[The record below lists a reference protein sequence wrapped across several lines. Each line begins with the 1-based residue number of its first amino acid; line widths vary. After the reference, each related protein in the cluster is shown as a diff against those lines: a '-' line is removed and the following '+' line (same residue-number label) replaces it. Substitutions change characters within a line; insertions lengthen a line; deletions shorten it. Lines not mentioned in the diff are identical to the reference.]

1 MMYWMPAPAKA
12 PVMETR
18 RPRFSVAK
26 ATRAGGK
33 MATVGNKSLLTP
45 AGRPAIRS
53 EASLVMVSI
62 LFLRVIAMI
71 GKLVDRV
78 NTGKRARK

>member
-1 MMYWMPAPAKA
+1 MPAPAKA

-18 RPRFSVAK
+18 TPRFSVAK

-33 MATVGNKSLLTP
+33 IATVGNKSLLTP
-45 AGRPAIRS
+45 EGRPAIRS
-53 EASLVMVSI
+53 EASLRMASI

-71 GKLVDRV
+71 GKLVLRV
-78 NTGKRARK
+78 KTGKRARNT

>member
-12 PVMETR
+12 PVIETR
-18 RPRFSVAK
+18 TPRFSVAK

-33 MATVGNKSLLTP
+33 MATVGNKSLLMP
-45 AGRPAIRS
+45 GARLAIRS
-53 EASLVMVSI
+53 EASLRMASI

-71 GKLVDRV
+71 GKLVARV